1 MTQILI
7 EILRYR
13 SIPTFG
19 RDVIRKFSNDASAMK
34 KLAGRDFEDLLQCA
48 IPVFEGLFPEPHNKI
63 VLDLL
68 FSLSTWHSLAKLR
81 LHTDATL
88 GLLDSATQLLGNQ
101 LRLFKARTCTF
112 YKTRELPSEVRKRQ
126 QKTIQKSKI
135 IETDTSIPIDIGL
148 VNVGSRQMP
157 KQKEFNINTFK
168 VHALGHYTSF
178 IRQYG
183 TTDSYSTQPVENC
196 PVYIYIQISF

>member
-1 MTQILI
+1 
-7 EILRYR
+7 
-13 SIPTFG
+13 
-19 RDVIRKFSNDASAMK
+19 MK

-81 LHTDATL
+81 LHTDSTL
-88 GLLDSATQLLGNQ
+88 DLLDSATQLLGNQ
-101 LRLFKARTCTF
+101 LRIFKARTCTF
-112 YKTRELPSEVRKRQ
+112 YQTRELPSEVRKRQ
-126 QKTIQKSKI
+126 RKAIQKSKV
-135 IETDTSIPIDIGL
+135 IEPDASVPTAIGL
-148 VNVGSRQMP
+148 VHIGSRQMP

-178 IRQYG
+178 IRQCG
-183 TTDSYSTQPVENC
+183 TTDSYSTQPVEHSYLYTC
-196 PVYIYIQISF
+196 SRLLLITITGRIGASQIEELLCSHKQK

>member
-1 MTQILI
+1 M
-7 EILRYR
+7 
-13 SIPTFG
+13 
-19 RDVIRKFSNDASAMK
+19 IRRFSNDASSMK
-34 KLAGRDFEDLLQCA
+34 KLAARDFEDLLQCA

-88 GLLDSATQLLGNQ
+88 DLLDSATQLLGNQ
-101 LRLFKARTCTF
+101 LRMFKARTCAF
-112 YKTRELPSEVRKRQ
+112 YRTRELPSEMRKRQ
-126 QKTIQKSKI
+126 RKAIEKSKVI
-135 IETDTSIPIDIGL
+135 VIDVSVPTTGL
-148 VNVGSRQMP
+148 VDVGSRQIP

-168 VHALGHYTSF
+168 VHALGHYTDS

-183 TTDSYSTQPVENC
+183 TTDSYSTQPVERSD
-196 PVYIYIQISF
+196 IYRC